1 MHSLVLYLCDMIVFI
16 EYILPITYKIFKPNK
31 LIKKKNGEQ
40 MECGDDGVRFCSDG
54 WDKSRSS

>member
-1 MHSLVLYLCDMIVFI
+1 MIVFI